1 MSNNEYPVNP
11 ELRDPSYS
19 KNKTDIGLP
28 KVDNLSYT
36 EIQEAILSNVKAT
49 INEGTVY
56 NFDKKVSELESGSRI
71 FDLVKLKPSS
81 SQVSLLVSLG
91 TWTGLNSFVA
101 KDAIRVDLSLSNSDG
116 NDIIGYNLWVTNTT
130 SAPKAEST
138 TELPQD
144 PNINRNGLA
153 QGTENYDKD
162 DTLGYTMIVGRGEY
176 PLGNV
181 NSDGSINVNQ
191 GTFFGSSAL
200 IIKKFLTGG
209 WLVSLD
215 TRAGDVDAIW
225 INYLDARNI
234 DPQNVTENLYE
245 EDEFDQDTRIV
256 LRTDKSRLSSNIVFD
271 GSLEGIITYARSLNH
286 DLPIQL
292 TSNDPDDWYNKTS
305 CKSYS
310 AVSIKS
316 TDGYDGGKG
325 SVELIKDVQEVTFKT
340 NEVDCKKPQNF
351 PITINRLNHLVNLR
365 FEGGCIDTQYAKSF
379 RDSETN
385 GVVEVIGDNEVLHEN
400 PKVKLDTEV
409 NASNVYPIDVCKLTH
424 DINLKMSD
432 QSPYL
437 NFATPE
443 EVSSDYYKYT
453 ASNYTNY
460 KISSDSSK
468 IEYATFAGKST
479 TSINSSVVGSDG
491 NWGSLTWDGEK
502 EGSVRT
508 TQDRTTSLDTN
519 YNSSNISSFIVH
531 GLDHTINI
539 QVANSSY
546 RNRSAGKKIVR
557 YKYDDEGNITNEL
570 VNSFYEDGTGVGVR
584 NLTWGPQ
591 SFQEDINA
599 DGTKGSSDE
608 EKDKNSY
615 VTGHIS
621 LNTFDKST
629 FQNLDLTVHG
639 LDHSI
644 KFIPTRLK
652 PVTVFDE
659 SDSTTSDIHRPGSKG
674 KDILV
679 DGSLKLDTFTSKPQ
693 YVQAQVIDSRYTD
706 SARGLA
712 LTDSTGEFLPYTSY
726 SEDGISETLNLSQ
739 AKSKYPTINGVP
751 FTGDFRYKVTINDTG
766 FQGEQSPN
774 TRNIVITSFHSNS
787 EAGGGEGSQQN
798 VGWHRWTCLNS
809 ARISTLTPSG
819 EITYVSSPEKLDYKQ
834 MNQGSGDGYGIVR
847 NAKYRN
853 TIGSISS
860 SWDAATRDGW
870 KKVNY
875 EILIDSLGSSSTDS
889 VYNGDNDVVSVG
901 LLKRVLAQ
909 LIGGSEF
916 DDKIFP
922 GSQITSTAS
931 EAYLTLFPIGSII
944 MWTGKTSDIKV
955 EDGVYKLP
963 DYVEDMGWAVCD
975 GKSHDGYTTVNMIGK
990 YPIGY
995 RGDNNHKL
1003 MDSDLTGDDVT
1014 IINASGSTT
1023 IASYSYNITT
1033 NTIGGSVQ
1041 WSGSHPY
1048 ENISY
1053 FTQLRSTHMPNHT
1066 HNVVY
1071 DKPSTKPGTSVSG
1084 SSVKLSGKL
1093 GGGNHT
1099 HITSFNTYKDDT
1111 SKGNNTNR
1119 FCRGKGDYGNPR
1131 LETEPGGTHEHDL
1144 SQVSINIS
1152 EYSKGSSTH
1161 FSNIPPS
1168 TALIFIQKIK

>member
-19 KNKTDIGLP
+19 KNKTDVGLP

-101 KDAIRVDLSLSNSDG
+101 RDAIRVDLSLSNSDG

-130 SAPKAEST
+130 SAPKAEAT

-153 QGTENYDKD
+153 QDTENYDEG
-162 DTLGYTMIVGRGEY
+162 DTLGYTMIKGRGEY

-181 NSDGSINVNQ
+181 NTDGSIKVNQ

-245 EDEFDQDTRIV
+245 ESEFDQDTRIV

-292 TSNDPDDWYNKTS
+292 TSNDPDDWYNQIS

-340 NEVDCKKPQNF
+340 NEVDCEKPQNF

-365 FEGGCIDTQYAKSF
+365 FEGGCVDTRYARSF
-379 RDSETN
+379 KDSETN
-385 GVVEVIGDNEVLHEN
+385 GVVETISGAEVLHEN
-400 PKVKLDTEV
+400 PKVKLNTEV
-409 NASNVYPIDVCKLTH
+409 NASNVYPVDVYKLTH
-424 DINLKMSD
+424 DVNLKMD
-432 QSPYL
+432 EQSPYL

-443 EVSSDYYKYT
+443 EVSSNYYKYT

-479 TSINSSVVGSDG
+479 PSINSSVVESDG
-491 NWGSLTWDGEK
+491 SWGSLTWTDD
-502 EGSVRT
+502 SVRT
-508 TQDRTTSLDTN
+508 TQDRTTSLNTD
-519 YNSSNISSFIVH
+519 YNSNNVSSFIVH

-546 RNRSAGKKIVR
+546 RNRNAGGKIVR

-570 VNSFYEDGTGVGVR
+570 VNSFYEDGTGVGVK
-584 NLTWGPQ
+584 NLTWGDQ
-591 SFQEDINA
+591 SFQDDINA
-599 DGTKGSSDE
+599 DGTTGSSD

-644 KFIPTRLK
+644 KFVPTRLK
-652 PVTVFDE
+652 PVTVFEE
-659 SDSTTSDIHRPGSKG
+659 SDSTTSDIHRPGSQG

-712 LTDSTGEFLPYTSY
+712 LTDSTTGEFLPWNSY

-739 AKSKYPTINGVP
+739 AKAKYPTINGVP
-751 FTGDFRYKVTINDTG
+751 FTGDFRYSVTINDSK

-774 TRNIVITSFHSNS
+774 TRNITIAAFHSDS
-787 EAGGGEGSQQN
+787 AAGGGEGSQQN
-798 VGWHRWTCLNS
+798 VGWHRWTCLSTTRLS
-809 ARISTLTPSG
+809 ALSQSSTNYIPKSKEQDYKVNNAVPGDTYGYGLVKNAQFPASTLTATSDADK
-819 EITYVSSPEKLDYKQ
+819 VEKLE
-834 MNQGSGDGYGIVR
+834 SL
-847 NAKYRN
+847 
-853 TIGSISS
+853 IS
-860 SWDAATRDGW
+860 
-870 KKVNY
+870 N
-875 EILIDSLGSSSTDS
+875 LGSNIAPTDDTPG
-889 VYNGDNDVVSVG
+889 GDNDVVSVG
-901 LLKRVLAQ
+901 LLKRVIAQ
-909 LIGGSEF
+909 LVGNVTFSDRGCGPVTGEVK
-916 DDKIFP
+916 D
-922 GSQITSTAS
+922 
-931 EAYLTLFPIGSII
+931 AYLTAFPVGSII
-944 MWTGKTSDIKV
+944 MWTGELVNNDI
-955 EDGVYKLP
+955 P
-963 DYVEDMGWAVCD
+963 QYVKDMGWAMCT
-975 GKSHDGYTTVNMIGK
+975 GQNGTVDMKNK
-990 YPIGY
+990 YPVGY
-995 RGDNNHKL
+995 
-1003 MDSDLTGDDVT
+1003 S
-1014 IINASGSTT
+1014 SS
-1023 IASYSYNITT
+1023 
-1033 NTIGGSVQ
+1033 
-1041 WSGSHPY
+1041 
-1048 ENISY
+1048 
-1053 FTQLRSTHMPNHT
+1053 
-1066 HNVVY
+1066 
-1071 DKPSTKPGTSVSG
+1071 SVSSSSFTEFG
-1084 SSVKLSGKL
+1084 SSVTKSFRLDFSSIGGPLRLYTESSTYTTPEYYSMLTISNVPPHVHNRSDAYTPSKMEPVTASGTLSGKTSEAPD
-1093 GGGNHT
+1093 HT
-1099 HITSFNTYKDDT
+1099 HEGANEWWACNSTA
-1111 SKGNNTNR
+1111 
-1119 FCRGKGDYGNPR
+1119 
-1131 LETEPGGTHEHDL
+1131 GGRRPFKFK
-1144 SQVSINIS
+1144 SG
-1152 EYSKGSSTH
+1152 GSSHKTFRDGTLPAGKH
-1161 FSNIPPS
+1161 SHSFDSASIVNYATGSNKPLVNVPPS
-1168 TALIFIQKIK
+1168 TVLVFIQKIK

>member
-19 KNKTDIGLP
+19 KNKTDVGLP

-101 KDAIRVDLSLSNSDG
+101 RDAIRVDLSLSNSDG

-130 SAPKAEST
+130 SAPKAEAT

-153 QGTENYDKD
+153 QGTENYGKGG
-162 DTLGYTMIVGRGEY
+162 TAGYTMIEGRGEY

-181 NSDGSINVNQ
+181 NTDGSINVNQ

-245 EDEFDQDTRIV
+245 ESEFDQDTRIV
-256 LRTDKSRLSSNIVFD
+256 LRTDKSRLSSNVVFD
-271 GSLEGIITYARSLNH
+271 GSLEGIITYSRSLNH

-292 TSNDPDDWYNKTS
+292 TSNDPDDWYNQVS

-340 NEVDCKKPQNF
+340 NEVDCEKPQNF
-351 PITINRLNHLVNLR
+351 PITINRLNHLINFR
-365 FEGGCIDTQYAKSF
+365 FDGGCIDTRYARSF
-379 RDSETN
+379 RDSETD
-385 GVVEVIGDNEVLHEN
+385 GVVEIIDNKEVLHEN
-400 PKVKLDTEV
+400 PNVKLNTEI
-409 NASNVYPIDVCKLTH
+409 NASNVYPVDVYKLTH
-424 DINLKMSD
+424 DVNLKMDD

-437 NFATPE
+437 NFAIPE
-443 EVSSDYYKYT
+443 EVSSNYYEYT

-468 IEYATFAGKST
+468 IEYATFARKST
-479 TSINSSVVGSDG
+479 PSINSSVVESDG
-491 NWGSLTWDGEK
+491 SWGSLTWTDDL
-502 EGSVRT
+502 VRT
-508 TQDRTTSLDTN
+508 TQDRTTSLNTD
-519 YNSSNISSFIVH
+519 YNSNNVSSFIVH

-539 QVANSSY
+539 QVANSTY
-546 RNRSAGKKIVR
+546 RNREAGKKIVR

-570 VNSFYEDGTGVGVR
+570 VNSFYEDGTGVGVK
-584 NLTWGPQ
+584 NLTWGDQ
-591 SFQEDINA
+591 SFQDDINA
-599 DGTKGSSDE
+599 DGTTGSSDN

-644 KFIPTRLK
+644 KFVPTRLK
-652 PVTVFDE
+652 PVTVFEE
-659 SDSTTSDIHRPGSKG
+659 SDSTMSDIHRPGSQG

-712 LTDSTGEFLPYTSY
+712 LTDSTTGEFLPWNSY

-739 AKSKYPTINGVP
+739 AKAKYPTINGVP
-751 FTGDFRYKVTINDTG
+751 FTGDFRYSVTINDSK
-766 FQGEQSPN
+766 FQGGQSPN
-774 TRNIVITSFHSNS
+774 TRNVTIAAFHSDS
-787 EAGGGEGSQQN
+787 AAGGGEGSQQN
-798 VGWHRWTCLNS
+798 VGWHRWTCLSTTRLSALGQSSTSYIPKSKEQDYKVNNS
-809 ARISTLTPSG
+809 VPGDTYGYGLVKNAQFPASTLTATSDADK
-819 EITYVSSPEKLDYKQ
+819 VEKLE
-834 MNQGSGDGYGIVR
+834 SL
-847 NAKYRN
+847 
-853 TIGSISS
+853 IS
-860 SWDAATRDGW
+860 
-870 KKVNY
+870 N
-875 EILIDSLGSSSTDS
+875 LGSNIAPTDDTPG
-889 VYNGDNDVVSVG
+889 GDNDVVSVG
-901 LLKRVLAQ
+901 LLKRVIAQ
-909 LIGGSEF
+909 LVGNVTFSDRGCGPVTGEVK
-916 DDKIFP
+916 D
-922 GSQITSTAS
+922 
-931 EAYLTLFPIGSII
+931 AYLTAFPVGSII
-944 MWTGKTSDIKV
+944 MWTGELVNNDI
-955 EDGVYKLP
+955 P
-963 DYVEDMGWAVCD
+963 QYVKDMGWAMCT
-975 GKSHDGYTTVNMIGK
+975 GQNGTVDMKNK
-990 YPIGY
+990 YPVGY
-995 RGDNNHKL
+995 
-1003 MDSDLTGDDVT
+1003 S
-1014 IINASGSTT
+1014 SS
-1023 IASYSYNITT
+1023 
-1033 NTIGGSVQ
+1033 
-1041 WSGSHPY
+1041 
-1048 ENISY
+1048 
-1053 FTQLRSTHMPNHT
+1053 
-1066 HNVVY
+1066 
-1071 DKPSTKPGTSVSG
+1071 SVSSSSFTEFG
-1084 SSVKLSGKL
+1084 SSVTKSFRLDFSSI
-1093 GGGNHT
+1093 GG
-1099 HITSFNTYKDDT
+1099 
-1111 SKGNNTNR
+1111 
-1119 FCRGKGDYGNPR
+1119 PLR
-1131 LETEPGGTHEHDL
+1131 LYTESSAYTTP
-1144 SQVSINIS
+1144 SY
-1152 EYSKGSSTH
+1152 YSMLTI
-1161 FSNIPPS
+1161 SNIPPHVHNRSDAYIPSKMESVTASGTLSGKTSEAPDHTHEGANEWWACNS
-1168 TALIFIQKIK
+1168 TAGGRRPFKFKSGGSSHKTFRDGTLPAGKHSHSFDSASIVNYATGSNKPLVNVPPSTVLVFIQKIK

>member
-19 KNKTDIGLP
+19 KNKTDVGLP

-101 KDAIRVDLSLSNSDG
+101 RDAIRVDLSLSNSDR

-130 SAPKAEST
+130 SAPKAEAT

-153 QGTENYDKD
+153 KGTENYGKGG
-162 DTLGYTMIVGRGEY
+162 TAGYTMIEGRGEY

-181 NSDGSINVNQ
+181 NTDGSINVNQ
-191 GTFFGSSAL
+191 GAFFGSSAL

-245 EDEFDQDTRIV
+245 ESEFDQDTRIV
-256 LRTDKSRLSSNIVFD
+256 LRTDKSRLSSNVVFD
-271 GSLEGIITYARSLNH
+271 GSLEGIITYSRSLNH

-292 TSNDPDDWYNKTS
+292 TSNDPDDWYNQVS

-340 NEVDCKKPQNF
+340 NEVDCEKPQNF
-351 PITINRLNHLVNLR
+351 PITINRLNHLINFR
-365 FEGGCIDTQYAKSF
+365 FDGGCIDTRYARSF
-379 RDSETN
+379 RDSETD
-385 GVVEVIGDNEVLHEN
+385 GVVEIIDNKEVLHEN
-400 PKVKLDTEV
+400 PNVKLNTEI
-409 NASNVYPIDVCKLTH
+409 NASNVYPVDVYKLTH
-424 DINLKMSD
+424 DVNLKMDD

-437 NFATPE
+437 NFAIPE
-443 EVSSDYYKYT
+443 EVSSNYYEYT

-468 IEYATFAGKST
+468 IEYATFARKST
-479 TSINSSVVGSDG
+479 PSISSSVVESDG
-491 NWGSLTWDGEK
+491 SWGSLTWTDDL
-502 EGSVRT
+502 VRT
-508 TQDRTTSLDTN
+508 TQDRTTSLNTD
-519 YNSSNISSFIVH
+519 YNSNNVSSFIVH

-539 QVANSSY
+539 QVANSTY
-546 RNRSAGKKIVR
+546 RNREAGKKIVR

-570 VNSFYEDGTGVGVR
+570 VNSFYEDGTGVGVK
-584 NLTWGPQ
+584 NLTWGDQ
-591 SFQEDINA
+591 SFQDDINA
-599 DGTKGSSDE
+599 DGTTGSSDN

-644 KFIPTRLK
+644 KFVPTRLK
-652 PVTVFDE
+652 PVTVFEE
-659 SDSTTSDIHRPGSKG
+659 SDSTMSDIHRPGSQG

-712 LTDSTGEFLPYTSY
+712 LTDSTTGEFLPWNSY

-739 AKSKYPTINGVP
+739 AKAKYPTINGVP
-751 FTGDFRYKVTINDTG
+751 FTGDFRYSVTINDSK
-766 FQGEQSPN
+766 FQGGQSPN
-774 TRNIVITSFHSNS
+774 TRNVTIAAFHSDS
-787 EAGGGEGSQQN
+787 AAGGGEGSQQN
-798 VGWHRWTCLNS
+798 VGWHRWTCLSTTRLSALGQSSTSYIPKSKEQDYKVNNS
-809 ARISTLTPSG
+809 VPGDTYGYGLVKNAQFPASTLTATSDADK
-819 EITYVSSPEKLDYKQ
+819 VEKLE
-834 MNQGSGDGYGIVR
+834 SL
-847 NAKYRN
+847 
-853 TIGSISS
+853 IS
-860 SWDAATRDGW
+860 
-870 KKVNY
+870 N
-875 EILIDSLGSSSTDS
+875 LGSNIAPTDDTPR
-889 VYNGDNDVVSVG
+889 GDNDVVSVG
-901 LLKRVLAQ
+901 LLKRVIAQ
-909 LIGGSEF
+909 LVGNVTFSDRGCGPVTGEVK
-916 DDKIFP
+916 D
-922 GSQITSTAS
+922 
-931 EAYLTLFPIGSII
+931 AYLTAFPVGSII
-944 MWTGKTSDIKV
+944 MWTGELVNNDI
-955 EDGVYKLP
+955 P
-963 DYVEDMGWAVCD
+963 QYVKDMGWAICD
-975 GKSHDGYTTVNMIGK
+975 GEEHDGVTTVNMDGK

-995 RGDNNHKL
+995 KFSSNHVLQSRSGVHLSGTTGNTLSLSTPEVGKSIVYKLNGSSQDPSSYFNYLEILNQNQMPGHVHSNNKFDPL
-1003 MDSDLTGDDVT
+1003 YYSASPIPNTSATISGKTGV
-1014 IINASGSTT
+1014 ASVNGTT
-1023 IASYSYNITT
+1023 FVNQSFVSVRDGGKFTP
-1033 NTIGGSVQ
+1033 GGSGEGKRNCLKAGYNDL
-1041 WSGSHPY
+1041 WDID
-1048 ENISY
+1048 N
-1053 FTQLRSTHMPNHT
+1053 FTGHT
-1066 HNVVY
+1066 HSFSGA
-1071 DKPSTKPGTSVSG
+1071 KVSI
-1084 SSVKLSGKL
+1084 SEY
-1093 GGGNHT
+1093 
-1099 HITSFNTYKDDT
+1099 I
-1111 SKGNNTNR
+1111 KGNNAP
-1119 FCRGKGDYGNPR
+1119 F
-1131 LETEPGGTHEHDL
+1131 
-1144 SQVSINIS
+1144 IN
-1152 EYSKGSSTH
+1152 T
-1161 FSNIPPS
+1161 PPS
-1168 TALIFIQKIK
+1168 TALVFIQKIK